1 MALHNIAMIRPTF
14 SDSITCCLKKKRLST
29 FSWSLQEKDHFWLFM
44 ETSEQ
49 LGEPFVRTQSRAQ
62 IIDASENQYKYQ
74 KEINKNRKSIAC
86 YQIYRKLWDGS
97 ISTSLWLQWSVVCDL
112 PHRRCLDQWFPS
124 FFMGTPCGNLHHGA
138 VSVTTVN

>member
-29 FSWSLQEKDHFWLFM
+29 FSWSLQGQDHFWLFM

-49 LGEPFVRTQSRAQ
+49 LEQSRAQ

-74 KEINKNRKSIAC
+74 KEMNKNRKSIAC
-86 YQIYRKLWDGS
+86 YQIYRKLWDDS
-97 ISTSLWLQWSVVCDL
+97 ISTSLWLQWSAVCDL
-112 PHRRCLDQWFPS
+112 PQRRFIYQWFPS
-124 FFMGTPCGNLHHGA
+124 FFMAPPYVHMW
-138 VSVTTVN
+138 

>member
-29 FSWSLQEKDHFWLFM
+29 FSWSLQGQDHFWLFM

-74 KEINKNRKSIAC
+74 KETNKNRKSIAC
-86 YQIYRKLWDGS
+86 YQIYRKLWDDS
-97 ISTSLWLQWSVVCDL
+97 I
-112 PHRRCLDQWFPS
+112 
-124 FFMGTPCGNLHHGA
+124 
-138 VSVTTVN
+138 